1 MVEDRYDR
9 ILFELFD
16 GYEHG
21 GGVDEHLCPAGVN
34 GHQVGSLEGLPQIG
48 CHRNAAFYSIGLMYI
63 RPLIVGEVGHRKRER
78 VSSDANDHLSLIHYR
93 ALVML
98 ATQRANSPA
107 AMMASMILMSLL
119 LICISGCKG
128 TNKCEK
134 NQMLFEI

>member
-1 MVEDRYDR
+1 
-9 ILFELFD
+9 
-16 GYEHG
+16 
-21 GGVDEHLCPAGVN
+21 
-34 GHQVGSLEGLPQIG
+34 
-48 CHRNAAFYSIGLMYI
+48 MYI